1 MRTNPLG
8 FFIKCGFA
16 LQDTGIDVQIGWHV
30 DNVWG
35 YHEDFHFILVIARTF
50 TSHLNDTLFE
60 DNNDKGDWVVVS
72 ALIKILTTPRNYEA
86 AASAVVEC
94 WEFEELGECLQ
105 FLATTTSNRRLSWL
119 RLIPSHKTNA
129 IPLNFVSRLTQHAA
143 DVTHLTLPSF
153 Y

>member
-35 YHEDFHFILVIARTF
+35 YHEDFHFILVIAHTF
-50 TSHLNDTLFE
+50 TSHLYDTLFE

-72 ALIKILTTPRNYEA
+72 ALIKNSDHAKVAYEA

-94 WEFEELGECLQ
+94 WEFEERGDDAPKRKGGIQNQHLY
-105 FLATTTSNRRLSWL
+105 SV
-119 RLIPSHKTNA
+119 A
-129 IPLNFVSRLTQHAA
+129 IK
-143 DVTHLTLPSF
+143 
-153 Y
+153 

>member
-72 ALIKILTTPRNYEA
+72 ALIKILTTPSFLTKLLLLPLLSVGNLKN
-86 AASAVVEC
+86 VVMPSI
-94 WEFEELGECLQ
+94 LSDYNLQ
-105 FLATTTSNRRLSWL
+105 
-119 RLIPSHKTNA
+119 
-129 IPLNFVSRLTQHAA
+129 
-143 DVTHLTLPSF
+143 
-153 Y
+153 